1 MDIRKVKKLMEMLE
15 DSSLEE
21 MEIIEGEESIR
32 LSKSSNVESFNISNQ
47 VPQNVI
53 NKNLNNISNSN
64 SAPVKAS
71 CISLKNATCL
81 FSSILS
87 LLCFCLRF
95 VLLLFDLLNS
105 ASILATKMSGLSG
118 FVKKSSAPNFNKLT
132 SLTSSSHAVNTS
144 IGP

>member
-64 SAPVKAS
+64 EIKAD
-71 CISLKNATCL
+71 SLDTQNNRE
-81 FSSILS
+81 I
-87 LLCFCLRF
+87 
-95 VLLLFDLLNS
+95 
-105 ASILATKMSGLSG
+105 
-118 FVKKSSAPNFNKLT
+118 
-132 SLTSSSHAVNTS
+132 
-144 IGP
+144 